1 MFSKKN
7 AYIYNVIKKQR
18 IMKNYMIYLK
28 RKDRRNMYRNIRFEC
43 QADNFYRALEIAELK
58 VEKLKAQIDINYEII
73 KIEKL

>member
-1 MFSKKN
+1 
-7 AYIYNVIKKQR
+7 
-18 IMKNYMIYLK
+18 MKNYMIQLE
-28 RKDRRNMYRNIRFEC
+28 RKDRSKMYRYFRFEC